1 MKEPA
6 RTNAANLAAVT
17 LAWLL
22 CAPQALPAQRPYPPP
37 KTNRATTQPNATAI
51 GGNPRATNGAAESSR
66 NDEASEI
73 AAVLLRR
80 RLAAE
85 LAEDFDRLGRINREK
100 IVPLSS
106 STNYDYKELSQTAGE
121 INKRAKRIKSN
132 SPLPLKEKKVET
144 AGYALEVADAGTLLL
159 ELSRLIDR
167 FLGSSIFRVTSVNDD
182 ELRAAA
188 GRDLEGIIRLSDT
201 INKIAKRLAKAS
213 TRSA

>member
-1 MKEPA
+1 MKEPGK
-6 RTNAANLAAVT
+6 TNAAANLAAVT
-17 LAWLL
+17 MAWLL
-22 CAPQALPAQRPYPPP
+22 CAPQALTAQRPYPPP
-37 KTNRATTQPNATAI
+37 KANKAPTQAHATPI
-51 GGNPRATNGAAESSR
+51 GGNPHAANGGPEGSR
-66 NDEASEI
+66 DEASDI

-132 SPLPLKEKKVET
+132 SPLPLKEKKVEK
-144 AGYALEVADAGTLLL
+144 AGYAPEVSDVGTLLP
-159 ELSRLIDR
+159 ELSRLIDS
-167 FLGSSIFRVTSVNDD
+167 FLGSSIFHVTSVNDE
-182 ELRAAA
+182 ELRSTT